1 MTGARRRRFSRVRR
15 KKPLSPPTPLPLLL
29 RWPPPTEPP
38 STLRLRYTFQRMIIL
53 MAGFPGTGKTSLAR
67 ELVRRT
73 EGALLSK
80 DEIRAALF
88 LPEDIEY
95 SVKQDDFVMD
105 VMLQAAGFLLQTDPT
120 RKIFLHGPTF
130 SRRYQIDRVL
140 KFAGELAQPWTI
152 IECTCSEESARRRLE
167 LEPDPSHPAHNR
179 TFALYLEVKARF
191 ESITYPKTTVSTEQ
205 SLERCIEQALAAVH
219 PT

>member
-1 MTGARRRRFSRVRR
+1 
-15 KKPLSPPTPLPLLL
+15 
-29 RWPPPTEPP
+29 
-38 STLRLRYTFQRMIIL
+38 MIIL

-120 RKIFLHGPTF
+120 RKIFLDGRTF